1 MSETIMYATIII
13 IQGVNSYNVYD
24 DYILVTNQ
32 SNLLLWVNHQH
43 T

>member
-24 DYILVTNQ
+24 NYILVTNQ
-32 SNLLLWVNHQH
+32 SDLPL
-43 T
+43 